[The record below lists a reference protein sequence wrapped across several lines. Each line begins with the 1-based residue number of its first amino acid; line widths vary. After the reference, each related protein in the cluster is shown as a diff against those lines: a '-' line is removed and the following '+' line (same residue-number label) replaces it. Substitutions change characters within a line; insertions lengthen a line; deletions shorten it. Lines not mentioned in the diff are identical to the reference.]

1 MQNQEVIPINSR
13 LGKFIHKLP
22 FETKERYMKNY
33 LSELHI
39 LEKEIKEHD
48 NNRSYMA
55 LIKKIKRKCRLL
67 ERINLINF
75 SKYEL
80 LLIKH
85 NRFISRKKEVIL
97 DIAFN
102 IDRPDDLF

>member
-1 MQNQEVIPINSR
+1 MVPINSR
-13 LGKFIHKLP
+13 LGKVICKLP
-22 FETKERYMKNY
+22 FEAKEEYMKNY
-33 LSELHI
+33 LEELRI
-39 LEKEIKEHD
+39 LERDIKELD
-48 NNRSYMA
+48 NTRSYKI
-55 LIKKIKRKCRLL
+55 LVKKFKRKCRLL

-85 NRFISRKKEVIL
+85 NNFISQKKEIIL

-102 IDRPDDLF
+102 IDRPDNLF